1 MESTRTNTGYGWL
14 SFASI
19 VLIIGGAFG
28 IIDGLMAVNRAR
40 FFTANAVYVFSD
52 LNTWGWIVFGL
63 GIAAVAAGFAVTL
76 RRQWARWTGIGVA
89 GLSAIGNMM
98 FMQAYPIWSLLII
111 GLDIAVIYGLAV
123 YGGREIA
130 SAAGQSGVYEVGT
143 SSSEA
148 GRQAAE
154 ETRRAA

>member
-1 MESTRTNTGYGWL
+1 MELTRRDTGYGWL

-19 VLIIGGAFG
+19 VLIIGGTLG
-28 IIDGLMAVNRAR
+28 IIDGLVAINRST
-40 FFTANAVYVFSD
+40 FFTQDAVYVFSD
-52 LNTWGWIVFGL
+52 LNTWGWIVLGL

-76 RRQWARWTGIGVA
+76 RSQWARWTGIGVA
-89 GLSAIGNMM
+89 ALSTVGHMM

-111 GLDIAVIYGLAV
+111 GLNIAVIYGLAV

-130 SAAGQSGVYEVGT
+130 SYGAVQPRYEDDAA
-143 SSSEA
+143 SEA
-148 GRQAAE
+148 RRQAE

>member
-1 MESTRTNTGYGWL
+1 MESARTNTGYGWL

-19 VLIIGGAFG
+19 VLIIGGVFG
-28 IIDGLMAVNRAR
+28 IVDGLMAVNRAR
-40 FFTANAVYVFSD
+40 FFTADAVYVFSD

-63 GIAAVAAGFAVTL
+63 GIAAVLAGFAVAA
-76 RRQWARWTGIGVA
+76 RSQWARWTGIGVA

-130 SAAGQSGVYEVGT
+130 GYAVESGYEERA
-143 SSSEA
+143 SSVEA